1 MKRITMLALA
11 VVMLL
16 SLVACGGA
24 DGSEDAISVGKNAVS
39 VADRYLDGNMS
50 ADDARD
56 KLEDL
61 LERMDYLDDQR
72 AAFQEQL
79 YRLRW
84 HEHHAGIYFPPDIEI
99 RDSVLWTVH
108 RLHLL
113 HGCGMVC
120 ITFPGAQKAPEQY
133 AVRHHHRDFHRG
145 ILRLI
150 LFRRTFRLI

>member
-61 LERMDYLDDQR
+61 LERMDYLDDMTAEDEWYYEDHLIR
-72 AAFQEQL
+72 GYISSL
-79 YRLRW
+79 NTYILLDDY
-84 HEHHAGIYFPPDIEI
+84 GKIE
-99 RDSVLWTVH
+99 SVRNDLASKVGENK
-108 RLHLL
+108 R
-113 HGCGMVC
+113 
-120 ITFPGAQKAPEQY
+120 
-133 AVRHHHRDFHRG
+133 
-145 ILRLI
+145 
-150 LFRRTFRLI
+150 